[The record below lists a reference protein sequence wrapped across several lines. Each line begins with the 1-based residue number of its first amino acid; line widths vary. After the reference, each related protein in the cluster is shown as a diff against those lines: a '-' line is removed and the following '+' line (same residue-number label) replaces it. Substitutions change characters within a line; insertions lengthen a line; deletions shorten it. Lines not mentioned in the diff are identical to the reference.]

1 MEIRTESYKKG
12 LAVST
17 IFNVASKAIAFLSNL
32 VIAYYFGA
40 TFHTDIYF
48 YIITIFNLISYFI
61 TSVTTSVIIPESMRI
76 REEDNDLCIHFLNKF
91 FFLFTSIGVVF
102 SLIFCLFPVSLF
114 SVISKYSVNVLLE
127 NKLTL
132 ILGSALFPIIIATN
146 FLNDVLISY
155 KIFTAP
161 MIVTAINS
169 LFIIIFIIF
178 LHSVLNTQ
186 SLIIG
191 YASGYVFNIGVLFFL
206 LKAQLH
212 WKFSLLSSLRI
223 RVQGKLWHDILYSQS
238 GSIVSILSSYFPI
251 YLLSSFDGGIVSAVN
266 YAQKIAYIPHYVI
279 SSQFAV
285 VVGVKFN
292 ELFARKEYA
301 DLNQTY
307 RRAVEFILFTII
319 PFSLFLFFFRNEITV
334 FLFNRGHATSQ
345 DVIHISRLLGYFS
358 LPVCLIAVNN
368 IFAYLCFSA
377 QIVKYSFLFQI
388 ATNILSLLSIYPFIK
403 MFGYIG
409 YPLNVLF
416 VFLITLILF
425 PMVFSRLLSHIN
437 LKIIYWYLIKIVFV
451 NILLIGGTY
460 YVVHL
465 LNLNTF
471 FTLCIGFI
479 SSVLLLLLFNHLFKI
494 NQDISF
500 LIYHLNRYLKFPF
513 RYLLKN

>member
-91 FFLFTSIGVVF
+91 FFLFTSIGLVF

-191 YASGYVFNIGVLFFL
+191 YASGYVFNITVLLSL
-206 LKAQLH
+206 LVSQLR
-212 WKFSLLSSLRI
+212 WKFSFSSSLRA
-223 RVQGKLWHDILYSQS
+223 VVPKKLWHDILYSQS
-238 GSIVSILSSYFPI
+238 GTTFSMLSSYFPI

-301 DLNQTY
+301 NLNQTY
-307 RRAVEFILFTII
+307 RRAVEFILFTIV

-334 FLFNRGHATSQ
+334 FLFNRGHATPQ
-345 DVIHISRLLGYFS
+345 DIIHISRLLGYFS
-358 LPVCLIAVNN
+358 LAVCLIAVNS

-388 ATNILSLLSIYPFIK
+388 AINILSLLSIYLFIK

-409 YPLNVLF
+409 YPLNVSF
-416 VFLITLILF
+416 VYLIVLITFPLLF
-425 PMVFSRLLSHIN
+425 SKLLPYIH
-437 LKIIYWYLIKIVFV
+437 LKIIYLYFIKVLLI
-451 NILLIGGTY
+451 NLALIGGVY

-465 LNLNTF
+465 LKLNTF
-471 FTLCIGFI
+471 FTLFVGFTT
-479 SSVLLLLLFNHLFKI
+479 STLLLVLLNQLLVI
-494 NQDISF
+494 NQDVSF
-500 LIYHLNRYLKFPF
+500 VVFHFKRYLKQPF
-513 RYLLKN
+513 QFLIK